1 MTVCDSVPIALVR
14 HGETDWN
21 LDRRIQGRTD
31 IPLNET
37 GRQQAREISQ
47 ILAAHGSWRGVR
59 ASPLGRA
66 SETAQIIAAGLKLD
80 APAVDERFWERDFGE
95 AEGLA
100 VSDAQQRWPGLD
112 SIPGA
117 ESLEDLR
124 ARTATALLQVLID
137 APGTIVVAHGAM
149 LRAGMAHATGAEVPR
164 VLNGEVWLMYP
175 SGGQARLERLAA
187 PASAIVA
194 TAAQR

>member
-1 MTVCDSVPIALVR
+1 MTVSDSAPIALVR

-21 LDRRIQGRTD
+21 LARRIQGRTD
-31 IPLNET
+31 IPLNDT
-37 GRQQAREISQ
+37 GRQQAREIAQ
-47 ILAAHGSWRGVR
+47 ILADHGPWRGVR

-66 SETAQIIAAGLKLD
+66 VETGRIIAEGLTLEAPTVD
-80 APAVDERFWERDFGE
+80 ARFWERDFGE

-100 VSDAQQRWPGLD
+100 VADAQQRWPGLVK
-112 SIPGA
+112 IPQA

-124 ARTATALLQVLID
+124 ARTATALHELLAE

-149 LRAGMAHATGAEVPR
+149 LRAGMSHATCTEVPR
-164 VLNGEVWLMYP
+164 VLNGEVWLMYR

-194 TAAQR
+194 TAAPR